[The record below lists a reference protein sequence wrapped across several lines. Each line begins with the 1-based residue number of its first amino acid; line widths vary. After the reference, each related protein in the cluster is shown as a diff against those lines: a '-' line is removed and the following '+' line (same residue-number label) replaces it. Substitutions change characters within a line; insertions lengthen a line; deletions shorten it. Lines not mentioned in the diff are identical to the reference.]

1 MTEMELMKTFGD
13 NLKSLLDEWGYTQQE
28 LADMIGV
35 SKATISYYIQGKRMP
50 SLKALINIGHVLN
63 CDVDDLIDFDDRIS

>member
-1 MTEMELMKTFGD
+1 MTEMELMKTLGD

-28 LADMIGV
+28 LADMVGV

>member
-1 MTEMELMKTFGD
+1 MTEMELMKTLGD